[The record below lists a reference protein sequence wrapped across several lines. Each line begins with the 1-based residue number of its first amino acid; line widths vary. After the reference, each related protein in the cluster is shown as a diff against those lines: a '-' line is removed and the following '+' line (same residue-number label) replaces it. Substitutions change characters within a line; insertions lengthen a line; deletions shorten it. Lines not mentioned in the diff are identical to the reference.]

1 MDKLVHGVV
10 TIGLLALGFEPLWA
24 QSEPGVSPMPST
36 TLTRAVLDR
45 YCVTCHNER
54 LMTGGLALDS
64 LDLQQV
70 GAHAEVLE
78 KVVSKLRARDMPPV
92 GRPRPSDDQ
101 YDATVGELESALDVA
116 GMDLPPGRIP
126 VHRLNRVEYAAAN
139 RDILGIDVDGRELDA
154 PASGTLVLH

>member
-1 MDKLVHGVV
+1 MNYQPAPTALFRRRLPATLVLG
-10 TIGLLALGFEPLWA
+10 LALGACSLLGAEDFSSDAAKL
-24 QSEPGVSPMPST
+24 
-36 TLTRAVLDR
+36 LDR

-101 YDATVGELESALDVA
+101 YDATVGELESALD
-116 GMDLPPGRIP
+116 LSLI
-126 VHRLNRVEYAAAN
+126 H
-139 RDILGIDVDGRELDA
+139 I
-154 PASGTLVLH
+154 